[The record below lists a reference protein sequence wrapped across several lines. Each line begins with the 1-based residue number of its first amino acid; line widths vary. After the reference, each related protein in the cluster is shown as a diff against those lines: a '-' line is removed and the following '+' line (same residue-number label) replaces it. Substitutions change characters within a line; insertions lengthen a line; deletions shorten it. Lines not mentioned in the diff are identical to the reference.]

1 MINKIAILTDSSSE
15 INQAEAKELGVYM
28 LNLPLAIDGKEYF
41 ENIDITIEEI
51 KENLRNGKR
60 VQTSQATLGDL
71 ITMYDKLLEEYDQ
84 IIHVPLSSKLSGM
97 YNTATT
103 LSRQYDGRITVI
115 DAKCACVPIAY
126 LCYDIRKCLDLDM
139 SPEAIKELVE
149 SEGHM
154 LEACI
159 IPQDINY
166 LKMGGRIS
174 AAAAALA
181 GLLKIVPILS
191 VNDDGIDVYD
201 KVRTEKKALS
211 RMMDPILDV
220 ENYEDYYW
228 IIIHDERESDALK
241 MQAEVEKITS
251 QKASIHH
258 LGGTIISHTGPGT
271 YCFGRLRKIVKWFR

>member
-1 MINKIAILTDSSSE
+1 MKNKIAILTDSSSE
-15 INQAEAKELGVYM
+15 INQEEAKMLGVYM
-28 LNLPLAIDGKEYF
+28 LNLPLAIEGKEYF
-41 ENIDITIEEI
+41 ENVDIDIEGI
-51 KENLRNGKR
+51 KTYLRKGIR
-60 VQTSQATLGDL
+60 VQTSQATLGNL
-71 ITMYDKLLEEYDQ
+71 ITMYEDLLKEYDH

-97 YNTATT
+97 YNTAVN

-126 LCYDIRKCLDLDM
+126 LCHDIRKCLDNGQTPD
-139 SPEAIKELVE
+139 EIKAMVE
-149 SEGHM
+149 TDGHM

-159 IPQDINY
+159 IPQDLNY
-166 LKMGGRIS
+166 LKLGGRIS

-201 KVRTEKKALS
+201 KVRTEKKALAKM
-211 RMMDPILDV
+211 REPILDV

-228 IIIHDERESDALK
+228 IIIHDEREADALK
-241 MQAEVEKITS
+241 LQAEIEELTK
-251 QKASIHH
+251 QKVSIHH

-271 YCFGRLRKIVKWFR
+271 FCFGRLRRIA